1 VSARAL
7 AISFFDPAREIYG
20 TARSGATILFEG
32 RRPTPHADGPA
43 IEQQAGRW
51 RAELA
56 GVLELDLA
64 PIAEPAGL
72 GDELTAEICRVSG
85 RAGGRAVDCLGTVA
99 ETHSPPRWDELD
111 ALRSLSALV
120 DEGNAFLALSR
131 RPRGAMG
138 HGQEAVIARLLRD
151 GRLMDVE
158 EARISTVYDSGG
170 RQRSAGLELW
180 LPDEEFPHR
189 GSGIVVAGSSL
200 DLEGLR
206 VHTAVFRWRLD
217 GREGI
222 GAYELMVRTEPPA
235 AA

>member
-1 VSARAL
+1 MSERAL
-7 AISFFDPAREIYG
+7 AVSFFDPTRELYG
-20 TARSGATILFEG
+20 TARSGTTILFEG
-32 RRPTPHADGPA
+32 RRPIPHADGPA
-43 IEQQAGRW
+43 IEQERDRW

-56 GVLELDLA
+56 DVLELELT
-64 PIAEPAGL
+64 PVAEPAAL

-85 RAGGRAVDCLGTVA
+85 TAAGRAVDCLGTVA
-99 ETHSPPRWDELD
+99 ETRSPPRWHDLD
-111 ALRSLSALV
+111 ALRSVSALV
-120 DEGNAFLALSR
+120 DEDNAFLAFSS
-131 RPRGAMG
+131 RPRGALG
-138 HGQEAVIARLLRD
+138 HGQEHVHSQLLHD
-151 GRLMDVE
+151 GRLVAVNE
-158 EARISTVYDSGG
+158 TRISTVYDSGG

-180 LPDEEFPHR
+180 LPDEELPHR
-189 GSGIVVAGSSL
+189 GSGIVIAGSSI